1 MQAPD
6 PGDSPTSTSAA
17 RPACL
22 ITGAAARVGSVIA
35 EAMSAA
41 GWDVAIHYRK
51 SQSAAESLAAALT
64 GNGREAAC
72 FQSDLGSAQA
82 IGQLFDRVIGRF
94 PRLSCIVNNASQF
107 QFDRP
112 ESVSA
117 TLLESHIQTNL
128 IAPVLLTQQLHQ
140 FLAASHTKND
150 NPAGVVI
157 HLLDQK
163 LVNPNPDFF
172 SYTLSK
178 AALLEATRLCAA
190 ALAPVLR
197 VVAVAPGITLPSAD
211 QTEAEFE
218 KAHAM
223 TPLGASSRPHEIA
236 DAVVWLARAR
246 AVTGTMLLVD
256 GGQHLSPLPRDVMMM
271 IRS

>member
-140 FLAASHTKND
+140 FLAAGHTKND

-172 SYTLSK
+172 LHP
-178 AALLEATRLCAA
+178 LEGCAA
-190 ALAPVLR
+190 GSHTALR
-197 VVAVAPGITLPSAD
+197 SST
-211 QTEAEFE
+211 
-218 KAHAM
+218 
-223 TPLGASSRPHEIA
+223 GARAACRSSR
-236 DAVVWLARAR
+236 ARNYPSFCR
-246 AVTGTMLLVD
+246 PDRG
-256 GGQHLSPLPRDVMMM
+256 R
-271 IRS
+271 I